1 MFWLQTSSK
10 QSTMLNVLH
19 RFASV
24 KLIGMS
30 TRIVTVSYPKTS
42 SQCFPKVSKLKVIKE
57 AKMEMLSVMCK
68 QYKWKS
74 ISSHRYRKAVFHRP
88 AINCKAIPIHFNG
101 IQLVNTSI
109 SKKIKKKTHNKK
121 KDKEILTLKAARSV
135 DFLICRSLPGGH
147 KY

>member
-24 KLIGMS
+24 KLMS

-68 QYKWKS
+68 QYK
-74 ISSHRYRKAVFHRP
+74 
-88 AINCKAIPIHFNG
+88 
-101 IQLVNTSI
+101 
-109 SKKIKKKTHNKK
+109 
-121 KDKEILTLKAARSV
+121 
-135 DFLICRSLPGGH
+135 
-147 KY
+147 